1 MFFRMLIKDLK
12 EKIGLNITLF
22 LFMVVGTAC
31 LSLGISL
38 IYANLG
44 GAQFS
49 YDKMNTSDLV
59 IHVNSFVFNPER
71 HDVLLN
77 EWREKHPEVNNIS
90 KSEEFRIDSDCVMYS
105 NFGKENQVA
114 NSLYVYF
121 AQKVKYDHNVPFNL
135 KDKQFI
141 VPDGKVAVCQQ
152 MADSHQMKIGGFLD
166 IKTQF
171 GNTYRFEI
179 CEIFKDPSCISSLK
193 ILFSDKDYEF
203 LNSEFPEKFFQ
214 YELETN
220 SKGKGSGY
228 NYISG
233 IAQEL
238 MDIFSDFWFSIVPGK
253 TIILSNEGIISLI
266 VSIASLLVGVF
277 IAIMNLVT
285 IRFSLKSALK
295 REEREIGMLKAMGVN
310 SLSYRILFCAK
321 YIAFAVAGGFFG
333 MIISMSLTPFAIR
346 LFCKN
351 MLEPSKIM
359 ELIFA
364 AVSALIFILVV
375 VLFTLRV
382 LKRMQKISVVDAL
395 HGENRGERFNS
406 LKGLV
411 LFRRKKMNVPFFLA
425 LHDILIKVKR
435 YGSLIAAYSLGF
447 FLILLGLRLRDTIC
461 DVNYIHKYFYT
472 SAMDFNYQ
480 MGDRYLE
487 NLYMKTGSY
496 KKITEELNRIFKEN
510 DIPAVIENFGMQWS
524 SKILI
529 NKNELSV
536 QMMIPENVNLEKL
549 IYRKGGHAP
558 QLENEVAISA
568 IFAKQNNLK
577 LGDKLTLKYW
587 VITPNGLSQRLVTKD
602 FIITAFIDTSLDV
615 IPRILMGKDF
625 TNGIV
630 ENFYT
635 GARTLNCKKSEIPYY
650 IEKMQSLFSK
660 EDITFYSK
668 DVYFREK
675 VFAGFY
681 STFTLIRWVIISLVS
696 IVILLLTYLY
706 QMTFIEDETSD
717 IALIKSMG
725 FGKKTAYLWNYFR
738 VLILVI
744 VSVVLGGTVI
754 DFAAGKLISFLIENL
769 AQISNMVMVKH
780 FFSNYVASPLFLL
793 FLVSFAVYV
802 STRTIK
808 NIEIWSIR
816 NE

>member
-12 EKIGLNITLF
+12 EKVGLNITLF

-38 IYANLG
+38 LYANLG
-44 GAQFS
+44 GAQVS
-49 YDKMNTSDLV
+49 YKKMNTSDLV
-59 IHVNSFVFNPER
+59 IHVNSFVLDPER
-71 HDVLLN
+71 HDVKLN
-77 EWREKHPEVNNIS
+77 EWKESHPEVSKIS
-90 KSEEFRIDSDCVMYS
+90 KSEEFRIDSDCVTYS
-105 NFGKENQVA
+105 YAGKEKQVA

-121 AQKVKYDHNVPFNL
+121 AQKVKQDNNIPYNL
-135 KDKQFI
+135 KDNQFI
-141 VPDGKVAVCQQ
+141 VPNGKVAVCQQ
-152 MADSHQMKIGGFLD
+152 MADSHLMKTGGFLE
-166 IKTQF
+166 IQTQF

-179 CEIFKDPSCISSLK
+179 CEIFKDPSTTNSLK
-193 ILFSDKDYEF
+193 ILFSDRDYEL

-214 YELETN
+214 YELET
-220 SKGKGSGY
+220 STLRKGNGY
-228 NYISG
+228 NYLLG
-233 IAQEL
+233 LVQDL
-238 MDIFSDFWFSIVPGK
+238 MDLFSGFWFSIVPGR
-253 TIILSNEGIISLI
+253 TIIMSNEGLISLI
-266 VSIASLLVGVF
+266 VSISSLLVGIF

-295 REEREIGMLKAMGVN
+295 REEREIGMLKAMGID

-364 AVSALIFILVV
+364 ALSSLIFILVV

-411 LFRRKKMNVPFFLA
+411 LFRRKKMNVPFYLA

-447 FLILLGLRLRDTIC
+447 FLILLGIRLRDTIC

-496 KKITEELNRIFKEN
+496 KNMTEELNRIFKEN
-510 DIPAVIENFGMQWS
+510 DIPAVIENYGLQMS

-536 QMMIPENVNLEKL
+536 QMMIPENVNIEKL

-558 QLENEVAISA
+558 RLENEVAVGA
-568 IFAKQNNLK
+568 MFAKQNNLN
-577 LGDKLTLKYW
+577 LGDKVTLKYW
-587 VITPNGLSQRLVTKD
+587 IITPNGLSQRLVTND

-615 IPRILMGKDF
+615 IPRILMGKNF
-625 TNGIV
+625 TNSIE

-650 IEKMQSLFSK
+650 IEKMQSLFPK

-681 STFTLIRWVIISLVS
+681 STFTLIRWVIIILVS

-717 IALIKSMG
+717 IALTKSMG
-725 FGKKTAYLWNYFR
+725 FGKKTPYLWNYFR
-738 VLILVI
+738 VLILVL

-754 DFAAGKLISFLIENL
+754 DFAAGKLISFLVENL
-769 AQISNMVMVKH
+769 AQITNMVMVKH
-780 FFSNYVASPLFLL
+780 FFSNYVVSPLILL
-793 FLVSFAVYV
+793 LLVILAVYV